1 MPMKDAVLQVM
12 RRSGAFAPFR
22 LANRS
27 KTLILVYH
35 RFSAEPAPGATSAQ
49 AFAEQLAYLRARYTI
64 VPLSVLQAQLAAG
77 RTRSGQVAITIDDGY
92 RDVYTIAFPILR

>member
-1 MPMKDAVLQVM
+1 MATPALRSGCWAPTTSSRSRSPDGRVAMPLKDTVLHAM
-12 RRSGAFAPFR
+12 HRSGAFAPFR

-35 RFSAEPAPGATSAQ
+35 RFSATDAPGATSAR

-64 VPLSVLQAQLAAG
+64 VPLSTVLAQL
-77 RTRSGQVAITIDDGY
+77 
-92 RDVYTIAFPILR
+92 